1 MCCISVTMATTHLA
15 DFVSA
20 DSVEGEERAST
31 ATPHSTVDA
40 AGGGGAGG
48 GALLR
53 ADTPGDEG
61 QGPL

>member
-1 MCCISVTMATTHLA
+1 MATTYLA

-48 GALLR
+48 GALL
-53 ADTPGDEG
+53 
-61 QGPL
+61 

>member
-1 MCCISVTMATTHLA
+1 MATTYLA

-20 DSVEGEERAST
+20 DSVEGEECASI

-48 GALLR
+48 GALL
-53 ADTPGDEG
+53 
-61 QGPL
+61 